1 VNLTA
6 TRGVR
11 KGSNRP
17 WSRIMITYSSPVTA
31 PSGNGPT
38 RRTRRWSP
46 LAVAA
51 LIAAAALIA
60 TACSSARAAPAHT
73 TAPAPVMTAAAAP
86 PHRASAPAVLETVR
100 TRLGVVL
107 ADRRGRTVYVFTA
120 DRPGESVCTAG
131 CLQFWPFVAAPATI
145 PSDAAGITARVGIL
159 DRADGGRQLTVSA
172 SPIYTFTG
180 DTGPGSTAGQGQRL
194 DAGMWWALT
203 PAGARITT
211 GGPEVTPPPA
221 PAPKPP
227 VQAPP
232 APPPTPAGIPQ
243 NDGGDH
249 DGDNNGGPNDGDG
262 NV

>member
-1 VNLTA
+1 
-6 TRGVR
+6 
-11 KGSNRP
+11 
-17 WSRIMITYSSPVTA
+17 MITYSSPVTA
-31 PSGNGPT
+31 PSGNGQT
-38 RRTRRWSP
+38 RRMGRWSP
-46 LAVAA
+46 LGVGA

-60 TACSSARAAPAHT
+60 TACSSARAAPART
-73 TAPAPVMTAAAAP
+73 TAPAPVTTAAAAP

-107 ADRRGRTVYVFTA
+107 ADHRGRTVYVFTA
-120 DRPGESVCTAG
+120 DRPGHSVCTAG
-131 CLQFWPFVAAPATI
+131 CLTFWPFVAAPATI
-145 PSDAAGITARVGIL
+145 PSGAPGITARLGIL
-159 DRADGGRQLTVSA
+159 DRADAGRQLTVDGY
-172 SPIYTFTG
+172 PIYTFAS

-194 DAGMWWALT
+194 DAGVWWALT

-211 GGPEVTPPPA
+211 GGPEVTPPPT
-221 PAPKPP
+221 PAQIPP
-227 VQAPP
+227 AQAPP

>member
-1 VNLTA
+1 
-6 TRGVR
+6 
-11 KGSNRP
+11 
-17 WSRIMITYSSPVTA
+17 MITYSSPVTA
-31 PSGNGPT
+31 PADNGQP
-38 RRTRRWSP
+38 RRMGRWSP
-46 LAVAA
+46 LMVGA
-51 LIAAAALIA
+51 LIGAAALIA
-60 TACSSARAAPAHT
+60 TACSSARAVPPHT
-73 TAPAPVMTAAAAP
+73 TAPAAATTAAAAP
-86 PHRASAPAVLETVR
+86 PHRASAPAVLEPVR

-120 DRPGESVCTAG
+120 DRPGHSVCTAG

-145 PSDAAGITARVGIL
+145 PSDAAGVTARLGIL
-159 DRADGGRQLTVSA
+159 DRADGGRQLTVNGY
-172 SPIYTFTG
+172 PIYTFAG

-194 DAGMWWALT
+194 DAGVWWALT
-203 PAGARITT
+203 TAGARITT
-211 GGPEVTPPPA
+211 GGPVATPPPT
-221 PAPKPP
+221 PAQMPPVQAPP

>member
-1 VNLTA
+1 
-6 TRGVR
+6 
-11 KGSNRP
+11 
-17 WSRIMITYSSPVTA
+17 MITYSSPVTV
-31 PSGNGPT
+31 PSGNGQT
-38 RRTRRWSP
+38 RRMGRWSP
-46 LAVAA
+46 LAVGA
-51 LIAAAALIA
+51 LIAAVTLIA
-60 TACSSARAAPAHT
+60 TACSSARAVPAHT
-73 TAPAPVMTAAAAP
+73 TPPAPVMTAAAAP

-107 ADRRGRTVYVFTA
+107 ADRGGRTVYEFTA
-120 DRPGESVCTAG
+120 DQPGHSVCTAG

-145 PSDAAGITARVGIL
+145 PSDAASMTARLGIL
-159 DRADGGRQLTVSA
+159 HRADGGRQLTVNGY
-172 SPIYTFTG
+172 PIYTFAG

-194 DAGMWWALT
+194 DAGVWRALT

-211 GGPEVTPPPA
+211 GGPEVTPPPK
-221 PAPKPP
+221 PAPMPP